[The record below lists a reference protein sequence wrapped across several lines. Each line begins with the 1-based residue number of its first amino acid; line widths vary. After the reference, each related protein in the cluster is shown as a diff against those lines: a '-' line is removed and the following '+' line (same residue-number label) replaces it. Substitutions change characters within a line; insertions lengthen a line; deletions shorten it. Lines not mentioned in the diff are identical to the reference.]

1 MHIQLDAIGGIAG
14 DMFIAA
20 CLDAWPEFAE
30 DTLAAIRR
38 AGLPSSC
45 TVALEDHQDAVL
57 RGRRF
62 SVGEPVPV
70 EHADHVSL
78 SDIVRG
84 LQASPLDTL
93 VRDRA
98 IAIFRALGGAE
109 AEVHGIAVDDVEFHE
124 VGAWDSIADVVGA
137 AYLIEALQPSSW
149 TLGPV
154 PLGRGRVR
162 TAHGAL
168 PVPAPATALLLRGF
182 ELIDDGV
189 GGERVTPT
197 GAAILQHLR
206 QTLGEP
212 LRGAG
217 RPIMLQRCGTGFGT
231 RTLPGLSNV
240 LRVLAFADATDG
252 AAHDHVGVIEFEVDD
267 QTPEDLA
274 LGIDALRGRPGVLD
288 VLQMP
293 AAGKKGRVIA
303 HLQVL
308 CRREV
313 LPQVVDACFLET
325 TTLGLRWRISAR
337 ATLERQLLI
346 VDTGDRS
353 VGVKVA
359 RRPGQRVTAKVEAD
373 DLAGD
378 AGRAG
383 RASRRRVA
391 EARALQQHGGREE

>member
-20 CLDAWPEFAE
+20 CLDAWPELA
-30 DTLAAIRR
+30 DATVAAIR
-38 AGLPSSC
+38 ASGLPTAC
-45 TVALEDHQDAVL
+45 RIALDEHRDAVL

-62 SVGEPVPV
+62 TVGEPAPG
-70 EHADHVSL
+70 EHAEHVPWR
-78 SDIVRG
+78 DIVRS
-84 LQASPLDTL
+84 LRASPLESGVL
-93 VRDRA
+93 DRA
-98 IAIFRALGGAE
+98 VAIFEILAAAE
-109 AEVHGIAVDDVEFHE
+109 AEVHGIQIQDVEFHE
-124 VGAWDSIADVVGA
+124 VGAWDSIGDVVGA
-137 AYLIEALQPSSW
+137 AYLIETLKPSSW
-149 TLGPV
+149 SLGPV
-154 PLGRGRVR
+154 PLGSGRVR
-162 TAHGAL
+162 TAHGDL

-182 ELIDDGV
+182 VLIDDGV

-212 LRGAG
+212 LRGAAP
-217 RPIMLQRCGTGFGT
+217 PITLQRCGTGFGT

-240 LRVLAFADATDG
+240 LRVLAFTDATDG
-252 AAHDHVGVIEFEVDD
+252 TAHDQVGVVEFEVDD

-274 LGIDALRGRPGVLD
+274 LGIDTLRGLPGVLD

-293 AAGKKGRVIA
+293 AAGKKGRMIA
-303 HLQVL
+303 HVQVL

-313 LPQVVDACFLET
+313 LSQVVDACFLET

-337 ATLERQLLI
+337 ATLERQLLT

-359 RRPGQRVTAKVEAD
+359 RRPGQRLTAKTEAD
-373 DLAGD
+373 DVARD

-391 EARALQQHGGREE
+391 EAQALQQHGGRED